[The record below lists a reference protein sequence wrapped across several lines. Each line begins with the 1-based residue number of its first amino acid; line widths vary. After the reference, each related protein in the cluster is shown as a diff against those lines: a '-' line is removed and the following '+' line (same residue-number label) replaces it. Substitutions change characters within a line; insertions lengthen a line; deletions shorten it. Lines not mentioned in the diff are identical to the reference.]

1 MRINFSRIKNRLK
14 NGNIFREA
22 GGSSSSTQ
30 ITNANLKN
38 FQIKRVGWNAESDD
52 YAGPESDLI
61 EVKSAIETDSYIK
74 VTLDKIHQ
82 IIFKSGYVLRSENE
96 AAIEYLEQRLR
107 IMEFGTG
114 VPFDVLLREIGRNL
128 VYYSNAFLVKSRID
142 KIQGGTQVKPILGK
156 KPVGGYFSVDP
167 TTVEI
172 LRDSSGVI
180 KNYQITGEEEK
191 QFAAADF
198 IHFYIDK
205 DSANNFGTP
214 RAVACLEDVKIL
226 RKIEGNSLALIYR
239 FAIPLYQMKI
249 GLPEQ
254 NFMATQQ
261 EIDEAIET
269 VNNMPMD
276 GILVT
281 NERTAISA
289 VGADGKAIDLPTY
302 LSYFENRV
310 FSAMGISQAMMGRG
324 GTKQDADSMEGL
336 MHDIVKHYQ
345 DAISAFIEKDI
356 FNELLLEGGY
366 NPIFNKQDIVKFEFN
381 EINLDTKIKLEN
393 HYLNQYQTNAI
404 PFEEMRHN
412 IGKKAEVDENR
423 LYNNMITKN
432 SELELIKAKT
442 SAATATGN
450 GNIKNG
456 KTEKIKTNG
465 SVSNTDRPSNQ
476 HGTTSAKMKEYL
488 NFTEDEKTDK
498 HIAQYKDKYA
508 EMYKNYSTM
517 RNEIVKKGK
526 FSKTNIERYSKL
538 LTKSFLL
545 SIKRSAED
553 GYKQSQLPGNNIGSL
568 TGFDN
573 IKSGKAINR
582 LAEKQIDKLIND
594 IATQVN
600 DKKRNAEDT
609 FRYLEYRLRFSCEY
623 LTGKAIF
630 AGMLYGYKQQG
641 YKKAK
646 LKLSDDHSEN
656 HESIISTG
664 NFNIDQ
670 IPPFAPYCSCGIE
683 KPMKE
688 TEE

>member
-14 NGNIFREA
+14 SGNIFREA

-38 FQIKRVGWNAESDD
+38 FQIKRVGWNTESDD
-52 YAGPESDLI
+52 YAGPESDLT

-74 VTLDKIHQ
+74 VALDKVHQ

-96 AAIEYLEQRLR
+96 AAVEYLEQRLR
-107 IMEFGTG
+107 VMEFGTG
-114 VPFDVLLREIGRNL
+114 IPFDVLLREIARNL

-142 KIQGGTQVKPILGK
+142 KIQGGVQVKPVFGK
-156 KPVGGYFSVDP
+156 KPVGGYFPVDP

-180 KNYQITGEEEK
+180 KNYQITGDEEK
-191 QFAAADF
+191 QFNAADF

-214 RAVACLEDVKIL
+214 RAIACLEDVKIL

-345 DAISAFIEKDI
+345 DAMSIFIEKDI

-366 NPIFNKQDIVKFEFN
+366 NPIFNKQDIVRFEFN

-412 IGKKAEVDENR
+412 MGKKAEVDEAR
-423 LYNNMITKN
+423 LYNNMITTT
-432 SELELIKAKT
+432 SELELIKAKN
-442 SAATATGN
+442 SAAAATGN
-450 GNIKNG
+450 GNLKNG
-456 KTEKIKTNG
+456 KTSTGKQNG
-465 SVSNTDRPSNQ
+465 SVSNTARPANQ
-476 HGTTSAKMKEYL
+476 HGTTSSKMKESVNL
-488 NFTEDEKTDK
+488 TEDDKTED

-508 EMYKNYSTM
+508 EMYKNYSSM
-517 RNEIVKKGK
+517 RNEIIRKGK
-526 FSKTNIERYSKL
+526 FSKTNREKYSKL
-538 LTKSFLL
+538 LKNSLSS
-545 SIKRSAED
+545 SIKRSAEN
-553 GYKQSQLPGNNIGSL
+553 GYKQSQLSGNSIGSL

-600 DKKRNAEDT
+600 DKERNADDV
-609 FRYLEYRLRFSCEY
+609 FKYLEYRLRFACEY
-623 LTGKAIF
+623 LTRKALF
-630 AGMLYGYKQQG
+630 AGMLYGYKVQG

-646 LKLSDDHSEN
+646 LKLSDDHSQN
-656 HESIISTG
+656 HESVISTG
-664 NFNIDQ
+664 NFNIDH